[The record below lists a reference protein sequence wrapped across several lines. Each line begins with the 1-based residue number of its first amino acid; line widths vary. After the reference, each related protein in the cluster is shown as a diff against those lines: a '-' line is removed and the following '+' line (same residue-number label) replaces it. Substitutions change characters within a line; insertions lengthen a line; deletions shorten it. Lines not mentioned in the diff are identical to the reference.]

1 MLSGYLISTADGRG
15 VAVFNL
21 FEIPA
26 LPFQFDQQED
36 IAGSIHEVLAWTLIA
51 LTSLHGLAAFKHQPI
66 NKDSGLMR
74 MIKPK

>member
-1 MLSGYLISTADGRG
+1 
-15 VAVFNL
+15 
-21 FEIPA
+21 
-26 LPFQFDQQED
+26 LPFQLDQQED